1 MIATAS
7 TLDTIINEGKCVYSL
22 CWDTGGPGSGAG
34 VERVYRLNDLYA
46 VCLDDD
52 DEHYG
57 PYRSLPEAV
66 KAHEQL
72 CEIGPATSEIVSS
85 ELDVTAIEALLVI
98 DQAPSEPCKVQ
109 INGESRMIKP

>member
-1 MIATAS
+1 MTSTAS
-7 TLDTIINEGKCVYSL
+7 TLDTIINEGECVYSL

-72 CEIGPATSEIVSS
+72 CEIGPATSEIVSI
-85 ELDVTAIEALLVI
+85 ELDVAAIEALLVI
-98 DQAPSEPCKVQ
+98 DQVTSEPCKVR
-109 INGESRMIKP
+109 INGVICSI